1 MEFWVQTF
9 VSILTIV
16 MGSAGLWSFVAARKE
31 RKIAENS
38 KNTGITEAMIQ
49 MMMGLGYDQIVTRGL
64 GYISRGWISKDEFED
79 FDKLF
84 YIPYKVLGGNGLAE
98 KIRNQV
104 EQLPFTNPQLY
115 FELRQNNRQEYGNDG
130 WYSTTPS
137 FSRSSVEQP
146 RL

>member
-1 MEFWVQTF
+1 MEFAVQTI

-16 MGSAGLWSFVAARKE
+16 MGSAGLWSFLAARRE
-31 RKIAENS
+31 RKAAQNS
-38 KNTGITEAMIQ
+38 NDTVRTEAMIQ

-84 YIPYKVLGGNGLAE
+84 YIPYKILGGNGLAE

-115 FELRQNNRQEYGNDG
+115 FELRPNNRQEYNSDG
-130 WYSTTPS
+130 WNSPAS
-137 FSRSSVEQP
+137 GFSRTSIEQP

>member
-1 MEFWVQTF
+1 MQFWAQ
-9 VSILTIV
+9 ILVNLVTV
-16 MGSAGLWSFVAARKE
+16 TLGSAGLWGYLQSRKQNQVTQDD
-31 RKIAENS
+31 R
-38 KNTGITEAMIQ
+38 TEAMIQ

-115 FELRQNNRQEYGNDG
+115 FELRPNNRQEYNNDG
-130 WYSTTPS
+130 WSA
-137 FSRSSVEQP
+137 SSYNGTHRNAIEQP